1 MKQMTIKVMILAG
14 VSLLAFTSCKQKDE
28 NSKDNTEKIAS
39 ERAFEAAGIRIA
51 AVNMDRVND
60 EFQMV
65 ADVQKELSD
74 TEQRLTA
81 DVQRQAT
88 NFQNEYENYLKIGAT
103 LTLAEQKRREA
114 NLEQKQQD
122 IAALQQTYANQ
133 LVTLQSQ
140 RMEDV
145 TNTILSYIEKYNEEN
160 GPYTLVVM
168 TGRNSGVLYAQPSLD
183 VTQEVIDGLNQEY
196 LNGKK
201 GK

>member
-1 MKQMTIKVMILAG
+1 MTIKVMISAG
-14 VSLLAFTSCKQKDE
+14 VALLTLTSCNHKDKSLKE
-28 NSKDNTEKIAS
+28 YTEKISS
-39 ERAFEAAGIRIA
+39 EKSFAPTDIRIA

-133 LVTLQSQ
+133 LVTLQTQ

-145 TNTILSYIEKYNEEN
+145 TNTILSYIEKYNEEK

-168 TGRNSGVLYAQPSLD
+168 TGRSSGVLYAQPSLD
-183 VTQEVIDGLNQEY
+183 VTQEVIDGLNREY
-196 LNGKK
+196 QNSKK

>member
-1 MKQMTIKVMILAG
+1 MTIKVMISAG
-14 VSLLAFTSCKQKDE
+14 VALLALTSCNHKDKSLKE
-28 NSKDNTEKIAS
+28 YTEKISS
-39 ERAFEAAGIRIA
+39 EKSFAPTDIRIA

-133 LVTLQSQ
+133 LVTLQTQ

-145 TNTILSYIEKYNEEN
+145 TNTILSYIEKYNEEK

-168 TGRNSGVLYAQPSLD
+168 TGRSSGVLYAQPSLD
-183 VTQEVIDGLNQEY
+183 VTQEVIDGLNREY
-196 LNGKK
+196 QNSKK

>member
-1 MKQMTIKVMILAG
+1 MKLTTIKAVLLAG
-14 VSLLAFTSCKQKDE
+14 VSLLALTSCNNQDKTSKNGAAAVVSE
-28 NSKDNTEKIAS
+28 NS
-39 ERAFEAAGIRIA
+39 AAPTDIRIA

-74 TEQRLTA
+74 TEKRLTA

-133 LVTLQSQ
+133 LVTLQTQ

-145 TNTILSYIEKYNEEN
+145 TNTILSYIERYNEEK

-168 TGRNSGVLYAQPSLD
+168 TGRSSGVLYAQPSLD

-196 LNGKK
+196 QNSKK
-201 GK
+201 SK

>member
-1 MKQMTIKVMILAG
+1 MKKTTIKMMLLAG
-14 VSLLAFTSCKQKDE
+14 ASLLSLTACNQKDKSLKE
-28 NSKDNTEKIAS
+28 YTEKIAS
-39 ERAFEAAGIRIA
+39 ERSVAPSGIRIA

-81 DVQRQAT
+81 DVQRQAA

-114 NLEQKQQD
+114 NLEKRQQD

-133 LVTLQSQ
+133 LVTLQTQ

-145 TNTILSYIEKYNEEN
+145 TNTILSYIERYNEAN

-196 LNGKK
+196 QNSKK
-201 GK
+201 SK